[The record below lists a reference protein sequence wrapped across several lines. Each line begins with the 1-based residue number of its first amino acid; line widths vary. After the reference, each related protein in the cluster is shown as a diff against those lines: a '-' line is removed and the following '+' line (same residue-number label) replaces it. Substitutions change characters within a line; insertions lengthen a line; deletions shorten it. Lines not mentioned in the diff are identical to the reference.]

1 MILSL
6 LKLSAWAALANY
18 ALAKQP
24 NILFIIT
31 DDQDGHMGSIEH
43 MPLLKKHIIDKGTSY
58 ENHFCTIAICCPSRV
73 NLWTGRAAHNTNV
86 TDVGPPYGGYPKI
99 VKEGINDDYLPVWM
113 QAAGY
118 NTYYTGKLW
127 NAHTINN
134 YNQPF
139 VKGFNGSDFL
149 LDPFTYDYWHARMSR
164 NGEAPKDYSGKYS
177 PDVVADKAYGFLEEA
192 IEGGAPWFVSV
203 APIAPHSN
211 IVAHPPS
218 GPLNE
223 LEVLAPGP
231 ANKFA
236 IPEYAPRHAH
246 LFKDYKI
253 PRTEDFNPEEVS
265 DLACFRMSA
274 IETNKLMKQPSGAS
288 WIAQLPR
295 LNDTMIEYNDEF
307 QRARLRALQ
316 SVDEMIERLVNLL
329 DSKGVLEDTYIF
341 FTTDNGFHASQHRM
355 HPGKEC
361 GYDTDIHIPLVIRGP
376 GIPAGATKDIVTSHT
391 DMAPTLLSLAN
402 ATRPDFDG
410 SAIPLLSNTITR
422 GEHVN
427 VEFWGIG
434 LPEGKFGIAEP
445 LGGLSYPNN
454 TYKALRLVSGNYSL
468 YYSVWCTG
476 EHEFYDVARD
486 PAQMHNLFSDAKLAE
501 NFSLA
506 GRSFQQVIYRLDA
519 LLVVL
524 KTCKGTSCIAPWS
537 SHHPSSAETVES
549 LLQALNPKYDTYY
562 TNYPKV
568 GFSSCELGYI
578 PEAEGN
584 VDKINFGGA
593 GVDWDVAAVGELPA
607 RKGQEPFQYR
617 GSWSDWV

>member
-1 MILSL
+1 MKVNL
-6 LKLSAWAALANY
+6 LTLSAWAALANSV
-18 ALAKQP
+18 LAKQP

-31 DDQDGHMGSIEH
+31 DDQDGHMGSVEH
-43 MPLLKKHIIDKGTSY
+43 MPLLKKHLIDKGTSY

-99 VKEGINDDYLPVWM
+99 VKEGINDDYLPLWM

-134 YNQPF
+134 YNEPF
-139 VKGFNGSDFL
+139 VKGYNGSDFL
-149 LDPFTYDYWHARMSR
+149 LDPFTYDYWHARMTR
-164 NGEAPKDYSGKYS
+164 NGEAPKDYSGQYS

-192 IEGGAPWFVSV
+192 IEGDAPWFVTV

-218 GPLNE
+218 GRINE

-231 ANKFA
+231 VNKFA

-253 PRTEDFNPEEVS
+253 PRTEDFNPEE
-265 DLACFRMSA
+265 A
-274 IETNKLMKQPSGAS
+274 SGAS

-295 LNDTMIEYNDEF
+295 LNDTNIEYNDEF

-329 DSKGVLEDTYIF
+329 DSKGVLEDTYVF

-355 HPGKEC
+355 QPGKEC
-361 GYDTDIHIPLVIRGP
+361 GYDTDIHIPLVVRGP
-376 GIPAGATKDIVTSHT
+376 GIAAGATKDIVTSHT
-391 DMAPTLLSLAN
+391 DMAPTLLSLAGASRN
-402 ATRPDFDG
+402 DFDG
-410 SAIPLLSNTITR
+410 LAIPLLNDTTSTR

-445 LGGLSYPNN
+445 YGGLSYPNN
-454 TYKALRLVSGNYSL
+454 TYKALRLVSANYSL

-476 EHEFYDVARD
+476 EHEFYDLHSD
-486 PAQMHNLFSDAKLAE
+486 PSQMHNFFADPKLAKD
-501 NFSLA
+501 FSLA
-506 GRSFQQVIYRLDA
+506 GRSWQQVIYRLDA
-519 LLVVL
+519 LLLIL
-524 KTCKGTSCIAPWS
+524 KTCKTTTCIKPWS
-537 SHHPSSAETVES
+537 SLHNNSDVQTLA
-549 LLQALNPKYDTYY
+549 QALNPEFDPYCIK
-562 TNYPKV
+562 YPKV

-584 VDKINFGGA
+584 VDHIPFAA
-593 GVDWDVAAVGELPA
+593 GVKWALATEQPA
-607 RKGQEPFQYR
+607 PKGQEPFQYR

>member
-1 MILSL
+1 MRVNL
-6 LKLSAWAALANY
+6 LKLSAWAALANSV
-18 ALAKQP
+18 LAKQP

-31 DDQDGHMGSIEH
+31 DDQDGHMGSVEH
-43 MPLLKKHIIDKGTSY
+43 MPLLKKHLIDKGTSY

-99 VKEGINDDYLPVWM
+99 VKEGINDDYLPLWM

-139 VKGFNGSDFL
+139 VKGYNGSDFL
-149 LDPFTYDYWHARMSR
+149 LDPFTYDYWHARMTR
-164 NGEAPKDYSGKYS
+164 NGETPKDYSGQYS

-192 IEGGAPWFVSV
+192 IEGDAPWFVTV

-218 GPLNE
+218 GPVNE

-231 ANKFA
+231 VNKFA
-236 IPEYAPRHAH
+236 IPEYAPRHAD

-253 PRTEDFNPEEVS
+253 PRTEDFNPEE
-265 DLACFRMSA
+265 A
-274 IETNKLMKQPSGAS
+274 SGAS

-295 LNDTMIEYNDEF
+295 LNDTNIDYNDEF

-329 DSKGVLEDTYIF
+329 DSKGVLEDTYVF

-355 HPGKEC
+355 QPGKEC
-361 GYDTDIHIPLVIRGP
+361 GYDTDIHIPLVVRGP
-376 GIPAGATKDIVTSHT
+376 GIAAGATKDIVTSHT
-391 DMAPTLLSLAN
+391 DMAPTLLSLAGASRN
-402 ATRPDFDG
+402 DFDG
-410 SAIPLLSNTITR
+410 LAIPLLNDNTSPR

-445 LGGLSYPNN
+445 HGGLSYPNN
-454 TYKALRLVSGNYSL
+454 TYKALRLVSANYSL

-476 EHEFYDVARD
+476 EHEFYDLHSD
-486 PAQMHNLFSDAKLAE
+486 PSQMHNFFADPKLAKDY
-501 NFSLA
+501 SLA
-506 GRSFQQVIYRLDA
+506 GRSWQQVIYRLDA
-519 LLVVL
+519 LLLVL
-524 KTCKGTSCIAPWS
+524 KTCKTTTCIKPWS
-537 SHHPSSAETVES
+537 SLHNNSDVQT
-549 LLQALNPKYDTYY
+549 LTQALDPEFDAYY
-562 TNYPKV
+562 IKHPKV

-584 VDKINFGGA
+584 VDHISFAA
-593 GVDWDVAAVGELPA
+593 GVDWTLATEQPA
-607 RKGQEPFQYR
+607 LKGQEPFKYR

>member
-1 MILSL
+1 MKVNW
-6 LKLSAWAALANY
+6 LKFSALAALVNC

-31 DDQDGHMGSIEH
+31 DDQDGHMGSVEH
-43 MPLLKKHIIDKGTSY
+43 MPLLKKHLIEKGTSF

-139 VKGFNGSDFL
+139 VKGYNGSDFL

-164 NGEAPKDYSGKYS
+164 NGQTPKDYSGQYS

-192 IEGGAPWFVSV
+192 IAGDAPFFVTV

-211 IVAHPPS
+211 IVAHPPT
-218 GPLNE
+218 GLLNE
-223 LEVLAPGP
+223 LEVLAPG
-231 ANKFA
+231 AVNKFA

-253 PRTEDFNPEEVS
+253 PRTEDFNPEG
-265 DLACFRMSA
+265 A
-274 IETNKLMKQPSGAS
+274 SGAS
-288 WIAQLPR
+288 WIAQLPK

-316 SVDEMIERLVNLL
+316 SVDEMIERLVHLL
-329 DSKGVLEDTYIF
+329 DSKGVLEDTYVI

-376 GIPAGATKDIVTSHT
+376 GLAAGDKRNIVTSHT
-391 DMAPTLLSLAN
+391 DMAPTLLSIAG
-402 ATRPDFDG
+402 ASRDDFDG
-410 SAIPLLSNTITR
+410 LAIPLVSDKKSAQIAAR

-434 LPEGKFGIAEP
+434 LPEGKFGIVQP
-445 LGGLSYPNN
+445 DGGLSYPNN
-454 TYKALRLVSGNYSL
+454 TYKALRLVSKDYSL
-468 YYSVWCTG
+468 FYSVWCTG
-476 EHEFYDVARD
+476 EREFYDVRRD
-486 PAQMHNLFSDAKLAE
+486 PGQMHNFFADPKLAKDYT
-501 NFSLA
+501 LA
-506 GRSFQQVIYRLDA
+506 GRSWQQLIYRLDA

-524 KTCKGTSCIAPWS
+524 KTCKGNTCVKPWE
-537 SHHPSSAETVES
+537 SHHEDGSVAILTE
-549 LLQALNPKYDTYY
+549 ALNPKFDNYY
-562 TNYPKV
+562 LKYPKV

-578 PEAEGN
+578 KSAEGN
-584 VDKINFGGA
+584 QDHISHA
-593 GVDWDVAAVGELPA
+593 GVSWMTDVEAPVQ
-607 RKGQEPFQYR
+607 RGQEPFQYR

>member
-1 MILSL
+1 MKVNL
-6 LKLSAWAALANY
+6 LKLSAWAALANSV
-18 ALAKQP
+18 LAKQP

-31 DDQDGHMGSIEH
+31 DDQDGHMGSVEH
-43 MPLLKKHIIDKGTSY
+43 MPLLKKHLIDKGTSY

-99 VKEGINDDYLPVWM
+99 VKEGINDDYLPLWM

-118 NTYYTGKLW
+118 NTYYAGKLW

-139 VKGFNGSDFL
+139 VKGYNGSDFL
-149 LDPFTYDYWHARMSR
+149 LDPFTYDYWHARMTR
-164 NGEAPKDYSGKYS
+164 NGETPKDYSGQYS

-192 IEGGAPWFVSV
+192 IEGDAPWFVTV

-218 GPLNE
+218 GPVNE

-231 ANKFA
+231 VNKFA

-253 PRTEDFNPEEVS
+253 PRTEDFNPEE
-265 DLACFRMSA
+265 A
-274 IETNKLMKQPSGAS
+274 SGAS

-295 LNDTMIEYNDEF
+295 LNDTNIEYNDEF

-329 DSKGVLEDTYIF
+329 DSKGVLEDTYVF

-355 HPGKEC
+355 QPGKEC
-361 GYDTDIHIPLVIRGP
+361 GYDTDIHIPLVVRGP
-376 GIPAGATKDIVTSHT
+376 GIAAGATKDIVTSHT
-391 DMAPTLLSLAN
+391 DMAPTLLSLAGASRN
-402 ATRPDFDG
+402 DFDG
-410 SAIPLLSNTITR
+410 LAIPLLKDNTSPR

-445 LGGLSYPNN
+445 HGGLSYPNN
-454 TYKALRLVSGNYSL
+454 TYKALRLVSANYSL
-468 YYSVWCTG
+468 YYS
-476 EHEFYDVARD
+476 
-486 PAQMHNLFSDAKLAE
+486 MHNFFADPKLAKDY
-501 NFSLA
+501 SLA
-506 GRSFQQVIYRLDA
+506 GRSWQQVIYRLDA
-519 LLVVL
+519 LLLIL
-524 KTCKGTSCIAPWS
+524 KTCKATTCIKPWS
-537 SHHPSSAETVES
+537 SIHNNSDVQT
-549 LLQALNPKYDTYY
+549 LTQALNPDFDVYY
-562 TNYPKV
+562 IKHPKV

-584 VDKINFGGA
+584 VDHISFAA
-593 GVDWDVAAVGELPA
+593 GVDWTLATEQPA
-607 RKGQEPFQYR
+607 LKGQEPFKYR

>member
-1 MILSL
+1 MRVSL
-6 LKLSAWAALANY
+6 LRLSAWAALASS

-43 MPLLKKHIIDKGTSY
+43 MPLLKKHLIDKGTSY

-139 VKGFNGSDFL
+139 VKGYNGSDFL

-164 NGEAPKDYSGKYS
+164 NGEAPKDYSGQYS

-192 IEGGAPWFVSV
+192 VESDAPWFVTV

-211 IVAHPPS
+211 IIANPPS
-218 GPLNE
+218 GPIHE

-253 PRTEDFNPEEVS
+253 PRTEDFNPEV
-265 DLACFRMSA
+265 
-274 IETNKLMKQPSGAS
+274 PSGAS

-295 LNDTMIEYNDEF
+295 LNDTMIDYNDEF

-316 SVDEMIERLVNLL
+316 SVDEMIGRLVNLL
-329 DSKGVLEDTYIF
+329 DFKGVLEDTYIF

-376 GIPAGATKDIVTSHT
+376 GITAGATTNIVTSHT

-410 SAIPLLSNTITR
+410 SAIPLLSSSQNISTR
-422 GEHVN
+422 GEHIN

-454 TYKALRLVSGNYSL
+454 TYKALRLVSGNYSI

-476 EHEFYDVARD
+476 EHEFYNVAND
-486 PAQMHNLFSDAKLAE
+486 PAQMHNLFADQKLAE
-501 NFSLA
+501 DYSLA
-506 GRSFQQVIYRLDA
+506 GRGFQDVVYRLDA

-524 KTCKGTSCIAPWS
+524 KACKTSSCVYPWS
-537 SHHPSSAETVES
+537 SHHPSTSTSASAEVET
-549 LLQALNPKYDTYY
+549 LLQALDPQYDSYY
-562 TNYPKV
+562 KTYPKV

-584 VDKINFGGA
+584 VDKIRFASA
-593 GVDWDVAAVGELPA
+593 GVDWDVAAVEDSPA

>member
-1 MILSL
+1 MKTSL
-6 LKLSAWAALANY
+6 LNWLAWAALCTC

-31 DDQDGHMGSIEH
+31 DDQDGHMGSVEH
-43 MPLLKKHIIDKGTSY
+43 MPLLKKHIIDQGTSY

-139 VKGFNGSDFL
+139 VKGYNGSDFL

-164 NGEAPKDYSGKYS
+164 NGEAPKDYSGQYS

-192 IEGGAPWFVSV
+192 IEGDAPFFVTV

-211 IVAHPPS
+211 IVANPPS

-231 ANKFA
+231 VNKFA

-253 PRTEDFNPEEVS
+253 PRTENFNPEK
-265 DLACFRMSA
+265 A
-274 IETNKLMKQPSGAS
+274 SGAS
-288 WIAQLPR
+288 WVAQLPR
-295 LNDTMIEYNDEF
+295 LNDTMIDYNDEF
-307 QRARLRALQ
+307 QRARLRSLQ
-316 SVDEMIERLVNLL
+316 SVDEMIERLINLL
-329 DSKGVLEDTYIF
+329 EEKGVLEDTFVF

-376 GIPAGATKDIVTSHT
+376 GIAAGATKNIVTSHT
-391 DMAPTLLSLAN
+391 DMAPTLMSLAG
-402 ATRPDFDG
+402 ASRDDFDG
-410 SAIPLLSNTITR
+410 SAIPLLEDHESTEVSR

-445 LGGLSYPNN
+445 FGGLSYPNN
-454 TYKALRLVSGNYSL
+454 TYKALRLVGHNYSL

-476 EHEFYDVARD
+476 EREFYDLHRD
-486 PAQMHNLFSDAKLAE
+486 PGQMHNFFADPQLAKDYTI
-501 NFSLA
+501 A
-506 GRSFQQVIYRLDA
+506 GRSWQQLIYRLDA

-524 KTCKGTSCIAPWS
+524 KTCKGNTCVKPWN
-537 SHHPSSAETVES
+537 SHHKNGSVETLTE
-549 LLQALNPKYDTYY
+549 ALNPRFDNYY
-562 TNYPKV
+562 MKHPKV

-578 PEAEGN
+578 KEAEGN
-584 VDKINFGGA
+584 RERISHA
-593 GVDWDVAAVGELPA
+593 GVQWQTGLEAPTPE
-607 RKGQEPFQYR
+607 GQQPFQYR

>member
-1 MILSL
+1 MKVNL
-6 LKLSAWAALANY
+6 LTLSAWATLANSV
-18 ALAKQP
+18 LAKQP

-31 DDQDGHMGSIEH
+31 DDQDGHMGSVEH
-43 MPLLKKHIIDKGTSY
+43 MPLLKKHLIDKGTSY

-99 VKEGINDDYLPVWM
+99 VKEGINDDYLPLWM

-134 YNQPF
+134 YNEPF
-139 VKGFNGSDFL
+139 VKGYNGSDFL
-149 LDPFTYDYWHARMSR
+149 LDPFTYDYWHARMTR
-164 NGEAPKDYSGKYS
+164 NGEAPKDYSGQYS

-192 IEGGAPWFVSV
+192 IEGDAPWFVTV

-218 GPLNE
+218 GRINE

-231 ANKFA
+231 VNKFA

-253 PRTEDFNPEEVS
+253 PRTEDFNPEE
-265 DLACFRMSA
+265 A
-274 IETNKLMKQPSGAS
+274 SGAS

-295 LNDTMIEYNDEF
+295 LNDTNIEYNDEF

-329 DSKGVLEDTYIF
+329 DSKGVLEDTYVF

-355 HPGKEC
+355 QPGKEC
-361 GYDTDIHIPLVIRGP
+361 GYDTDIHIPLVVRGP
-376 GIPAGATKDIVTSHT
+376 GIAAGATKDIVTSHT
-391 DMAPTLLSLAN
+391 DMAPTLLSLAGASRN
-402 ATRPDFDG
+402 DFDG
-410 SAIPLLSNTITR
+410 LAIPLLNDTTSTR

-445 LGGLSYPNN
+445 YGGLSYPNN
-454 TYKALRLVSGNYSL
+454 TYKALRLVSANYSL

-476 EHEFYDVARD
+476 EHEFYDLHSD
-486 PAQMHNLFSDAKLAE
+486 PSQMHNFFADPKLGKD
-501 NFSLA
+501 FSLA
-506 GRSFQQVIYRLDA
+506 GRSWQQVIYRLDA
-519 LLVVL
+519 LLLIL
-524 KTCKGTSCIAPWS
+524 KTCKTTTCIKPWS
-537 SHHPSSAETVES
+537 SLHNNSDVQTLA
-549 LLQALNPKYDTYY
+549 QALNPEFDPYY
-562 TNYPKV
+562 IKYPKV

-584 VDKINFGGA
+584 VDHIPFAA
-593 GVDWDVAAVGELPA
+593 GVKWALATEQPA
-607 RKGQEPFQYR
+607 PKGQEPFQYR